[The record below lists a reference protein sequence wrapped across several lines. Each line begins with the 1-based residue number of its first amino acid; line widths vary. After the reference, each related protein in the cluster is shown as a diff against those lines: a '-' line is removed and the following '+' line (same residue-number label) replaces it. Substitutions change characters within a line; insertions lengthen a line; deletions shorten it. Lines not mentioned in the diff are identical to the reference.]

1 MVKYTINLNY
11 GVLHH
16 SFPSDIWGWL
26 IYNYNQFKMAFNDPE
41 SLQWRTFVQTLGKG
55 SKGRYEKTIINFK
68 SYHAKV
74 METCPA
80 WTMEEVF
87 LSYMTLMYNPNMD
100 NAPAP

>member
-1 MVKYTINLNY
+1 M
-11 GVLHH
+11 
-16 SFPSDIWGWL
+16 F
-26 IYNYNQFKMAFNDPE
+26 FKDPE

-55 SKGRYEKTIINFK
+55 SKSKYEKTIINFK

-87 LSYMTLMYNPNMD
+87 LSYMTLLCNPNME
-100 NAPAP
+100 NNPALGWFPMVNGYIELIHSHIAPLQTHELMINISFR